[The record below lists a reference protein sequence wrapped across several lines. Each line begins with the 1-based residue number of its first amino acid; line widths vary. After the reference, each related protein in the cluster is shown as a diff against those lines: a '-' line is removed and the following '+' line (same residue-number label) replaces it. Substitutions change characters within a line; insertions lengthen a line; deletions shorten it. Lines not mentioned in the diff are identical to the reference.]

1 MINTKLIKN
10 IVFFSL
16 ILLFIYLLNTYGSYT
31 ILIFLG
37 FTLLFGL
44 YKLWVHRSLF
54 MSNLR
59 ILESKIW
66 GKPLDREAW
75 NKDEIK
81 RLKVKVVWKK

>member
-1 MINTKLIKN
+1 
-10 IVFFSL
+10 
-16 ILLFIYLLNTYGSYT
+16 
-31 ILIFLG
+31 
-37 FTLLFGL
+37 
-44 YKLWVHRSLF
+44 